1 MSRKK
6 RKCLSNLH
14 TREGP
19 LISVK
24 QVHTYTTSAC
34 TGARHQEGKT
44 SPTARR
50 GKKKKKRKEEKKGP
64 IRTSRI
70 NSHPPTRRN
79 LASHMHSRFE
89 MQKRKEKETPW
100 PRIEAKQD
108 VIGGV
113 QKKPEVGAV
122 PKFRVKWPRRVAL
135 GTADRANRPRFCRR
149 GHGHGCTCTTS
160 ASNRI
165 TANFGSKHP
174 LSVNKK

>member
-1 MSRKK
+1 MARKK

-14 TREGP
+14 MREGP

-24 QVHTYTTSAC
+24 QVHTYTTSVC
-34 TGARHQEGKT
+34 TGARHQEGEKRKT

-50 GKKKKKRKEEKKGP
+50 GKKKKKRKRKKGP

-70 NSHPPTRRN
+70 NSHPPN

-89 MQKRKEKETPW
+89 LQKRKEKETPW

-108 VIGGV
+108 LIGGV
-113 QKKPEVGAV
+113 RKKPEVGAV
-122 PKFRVKWPRRVAL
+122 PKFRVEWPRRVAL
-135 GTADRANRPRFCRR
+135 GTANRDNRPQFCRR
-149 GHGHGCTCTTS
+149 GHGHGCTCTAS

-174 LSVNKK
+174 ISVNEK